1 MKACREL
8 RFLLRRVLSVLT
20 IVLQKSETF
29 TVHLCITYNQYMHHR
44 ETETGYHAA
53 LCADKRSSLCKRRR
67 VLKMPSPH
75 MPGNWSVDPCG
86 CPRRLRA
93 CSTFCSCVRVGLGQ
107 MHFGLWWMHA
117 FYELLPNVLHS
128 WSAIERVFWARVL
141 THTYTKHVTC
151 KSWCLNNRPY
161 CMQTGWWV
169 AAALLF
175 ECAWHSEK
183 YIKLQHWHL
192 PVSCL
197 FAGLFSWLWNWL
209 IVTCQPFFE
218 AAATFMPLFGSPAG
232 KSTGAM
238 FLDNFAFAWF
248 AIANCWMHL
257 TKGRGETR
265 ET

>member
-1 MKACREL
+1 MQHFALTNVPLYVNVGAYL
-8 RFLLRRVLSVLT
+8 RCPAHVCPGTGLLIPV
-20 IVLQKSETF
+20 
-29 TVHLCITYNQYMHHR
+29 
-44 ETETGYHAA
+44 GA
-53 LCADKRSSLCKRRR
+53 
-67 VLKMPSPH
+67 
-75 MPGNWSVDPCG
+75 
-86 CPRRLRA
+86 PRRLQA
-93 CSTFCSCVRVGLGQ
+93 CSTFCSCVRGGLGQ

-151 KSWCLNNRPY
+151 KSWCLNNRPF

-197 FAGLFSWLWNWL
+197 LADLFLWLWNWPI
-209 IVTCQPFFE
+209 IVTCRPFFE
-218 AAATFMPLFGSPAG
+218 AAATFMPLFG
-232 KSTGAM
+232 
-238 FLDNFAFAWF
+238 FACWQMDWCHGSWQLGFCRLLT

-257 TKGRGETR
+257 TKGRGQTR
-265 ET
+265 GT